1 MVSAFGLSGSA
12 AAALT
17 DVVDPGRGA
26 LTPAQPLTV
35 VSAVLLL
42 VSVLGFARTLQRTHL
57 AAWDLPARGIRG
69 YGCGIIAAAEL
80 VTEFAAIA
88 LIGPALARV
97 AGGVTLGILG
107 HALVATL
114 V

>member
-1 MVSAFGLSGSA
+1 VVSAFGLSGSA

-57 AAWDLPARGIRG
+57 AAWDLPARAS
-69 YGCGIIAAAEL
+69 AARDWPE
-80 VTEFAAIA
+80 V
-88 LIGPALARV
+88 GHDARNS
-97 AGGVTLGILG
+97 ANLGN
-107 HALVATL
+107 
-114 V
+114 